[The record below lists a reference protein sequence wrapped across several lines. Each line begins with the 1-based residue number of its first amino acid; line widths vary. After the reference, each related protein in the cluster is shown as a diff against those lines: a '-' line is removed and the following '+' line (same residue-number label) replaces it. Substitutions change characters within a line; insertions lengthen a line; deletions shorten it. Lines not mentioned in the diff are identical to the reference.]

1 MLLLLFEQAL
11 ERACFLPGLVARLAY
26 RLAVL
31 AVPLG
36 LAHPVRALLPKVL
49 IIVELRRYAAMGLLF
64 LGNSATIPGLL
75 ILLARGQR

>member
-1 MLLLLFEQAL
+1 MLLFLLEQAL
-11 ERACFLPGLVARLAY
+11 ELACFLPGLVARLAY